1 MSSSLLWKH
10 GLIAAVVIA
19 SLVLAIP
26 PREKIHL
33 GLDLQGGLHLLL
45 EVQVDKAFERL
56 LERRAEALRKDLIAK
71 GLGVVAVEPNGLQGL
86 RLVFNKP
93 PDRSVVEDVVRN
105 LDRTS
110 EIRQQ
115 SGEVWL
121 YNVSAKE
128 LQDFRETVVA
138 QALEKIRNRVDAFGV
153 SEPSISREGTQRI
166 AVQLPGLTDTKRAI
180 DLIGKT
186 AQLEFKLVHSQPS
199 SLTATPPPGMQLLS
213 MKKKDPRTGQLV
225 EAGAFFVERRATITG
240 DMLTEAHAEPDL
252 NGQYEVRM
260 KLDRRGTKLF
270 DKVTR
275 ENVGKNLAIVLDDTI
290 FSAPTIRVPIPD
302 GVAVITGSF
311 TPEEARDLAVVLR
324 EGALPAPVTVVE
336 NRAVGPSLGS
346 DSIVQGIRAAVL
358 GSLLVVVFMV
368 VYYRFSGF
376 IATIALALNFIIIM
390 GVLALPG
397 LGATLTLPGIA
408 GMILTLGMAVD
419 ANVLIFERVREELRT
434 GKSPRAAVAA
444 GFERAFSAI
453 LDANATTIVAAV
465 VLFQFGTGPVKGFAV
480 TLTIG
485 IAVSMFTA
493 IFVTRVVYETA
504 LSSAT
509 CDSIKYLVLRPAV
522 LRTAIASLARGK
534 LCFLHAAG
542 LVA

>member
-1 MSSSLLWKH
+1 VSRDLLWKH
-10 GLIAAVVIA
+10 GIIAAVVIA
-19 SLVLAIP
+19 SLVLAMP
-26 PREKIHL
+26 PRDKIHL

-56 LERRAEALRKDLIAK
+56 LERRAEALRKDLVAR
-71 GLGVVAVEPNGLQGL
+71 GLAVVAVEPNGLQGL
-86 RLVFNKP
+86 RLGFSKP
-93 PDRSVVEDVVRN
+93 PDKSVVEEVVRN
-105 LDRTS
+105 QDRTG

-121 YNVSAKE
+121 YNVPAKE
-128 LQDFRETVVA
+128 LQDFRENVVA
-138 QALEKIRNRVDAFGV
+138 QALEKIRNRIDAFGV

-166 AVQLPGLTDTKRAI
+166 AIQLPGLTDTKRAI

-186 AQLEFKLVHSQPS
+186 AQLEVKLVQSQAPS
-199 SLTATPPPGMQLLS
+199 PNATPPPGMQVLP

-225 EAGAFFVERRATITG
+225 DAGAFFVERRAAVSG
-240 DMLTEAHAEPDL
+240 DMLTEAHAEPDP

-260 KLDRRGTKLF
+260 RLDRRGTNLF
-270 DKVTR
+270 KKVTS
-275 ENVGKNLAIVLDDTI
+275 ENVGRNLAIVLDDTI
-290 FSAPTIRVPIPD
+290 FSAPTIKVPIPD

-324 EGALPAPVTVVE
+324 EGALPAPVTVIE

-346 DSIVQGIRAAVL
+346 DSIAQGIRSAVL
-358 GSLLVVVFMV
+358 GSILVVVFML

-376 IATIALALNFIIIM
+376 IATVALALNFVIIM

-408 GMILTLGMAVD
+408 GIILTLGMAVD

-434 GKSPRAAVAA
+434 GKSPRAAVDA
-444 GFERAFSAI
+444 GFDRAFSAI
-453 LDANATTIVAAV
+453 LDANVTTIVAAV

-493 IFVTRVVYETA
+493 IFVSRAVFETVFRLRRVTA
-504 LSSAT
+504 LS
-509 CDSIKYLVLRPAV
+509 I
-522 LRTAIASLARGK
+522 
-534 LCFLHAAG
+534 
-542 LVA
+542 

>member
-1 MSSSLLWKH
+1 VGRDLLLKH
-10 GLIAAVVIA
+10 GIIAAVVIA
-19 SLVLAIP
+19 SLVLAMP
-26 PREKIHL
+26 PRDKIHL

-56 LERRAEALRKDLIAK
+56 LERRAETLRKDLVAK
-71 GLGVVAVEPNGLQGL
+71 GLAVVAVEPNGLQGL
-86 RLVFNKP
+86 RLVFSKP
-93 PDRSVVEDVVRN
+93 PEKNVVEEVVRN
-105 LDRTS
+105 QDRTG
-110 EIRQQ
+110 ELRQQ
-115 SGEVWL
+115 SAEVWIDA
-121 YNVSAKE
+121 VPAKE
-128 LQDFRETVVA
+128 LQDFRENVVA

-166 AVQLPGLTDTKRAI
+166 AIQLPGLTDTKRAI

-186 AQLEFKLVHSQPS
+186 AQLEFKLVHSQAPS
-199 SLTATPPPGMQLLS
+199 PTATPPPGMQVLA

-225 EAGAFFVERRATITG
+225 DAGAFFVERRAAVTG
-240 DMLTEAHAEPDL
+240 DMLTEARAEPDL
-252 NGQYEVRM
+252 NSQYEVRM

-275 ENVGKNLAIVLDDTI
+275 ENVGRNLAIVLDDTI
-290 FSAPTIRVPIPD
+290 FSAPTIKVPIPD

-311 TPEEARDLAVVLR
+311 SPEEARDLAVVLR
-324 EGALPAPVTVVE
+324 EGALPAPVTIVE

-346 DSIVQGIRAAVL
+346 DSIAQGIRSAVL
-358 GSLLVVVFMV
+358 GSILVVVFML
-368 VYYRFSGF
+368 VYYRLSGL
-376 IATIALALNFIIIM
+376 IATVALALNFVIIM

-408 GMILTLGMAVD
+408 GIILTLGMAVD

-434 GKSPRAAVAA
+434 GKSPRAAVDA
-444 GFERAFSAI
+444 GFDRAFSAI
-453 LDANATTIVAAV
+453 LDANVTTIVAAV

-493 IFVTRVVYETA
+493 IFVSRVVFETIFRLRRVTA
-504 LSSAT
+504 LS
-509 CDSIKYLVLRPAV
+509 I
-522 LRTAIASLARGK
+522 
-534 LCFLHAAG
+534 
-542 LVA
+542 

>member
-1 MSSSLLWKH
+1 MSRELLWKH
-10 GLIAAVVIA
+10 GIIAAVVIA
-19 SLVLAIP
+19 SLVLAMP
-26 PREKIHL
+26 PRDKIHL

-56 LERRAEALRKDLIAK
+56 LERRAETLRKDLIAK
-71 GLGVVAVEPNGLQGL
+71 GLAVVAVEPNGLQGL
-86 RLVFNKP
+86 RLVFSKP
-93 PDRSVVEDVVRN
+93 PERNVVEEVVRN
-105 LDRTS
+105 QDRTG
-110 EIRQQ
+110 ELRQQ
-115 SGEVWL
+115 SAEVWIYAL
-121 YNVSAKE
+121 PVKE
-128 LQDFRETVVA
+128 IQDFRENVVA

-166 AVQLPGLTDTKRAI
+166 AIQLPGLTDAKRAI

-186 AQLEFKLVHSQPS
+186 AQLEFKLVQSQAPS
-199 SLTATPPPGMQLLS
+199 PTATPPPGMQLLP

-225 EAGAFFVERRATITG
+225 DAGAFFVDRRPAVTG
-240 DMLTEAHAEPDL
+240 DMLTEAHAEPDP

-260 KLDRRGTKLF
+260 RLDRRGTKLF
-270 DKVTR
+270 EKVTR
-275 ENVGKNLAIVLDDTI
+275 ENVGRNLAIVLDETI
-290 FSAPTIRVPIPD
+290 FSAPTIKVPIPD

-346 DSIVQGIRAAVL
+346 DSIAQGIRSAVL
-358 GSLLVVVFMV
+358 GSILVVVFML
-368 VYYRFSGF
+368 VYYRFSGL
-376 IATIALALNFIIIM
+376 IATMALALNFVIIM

-408 GMILTLGMAVD
+408 GIILTLGMAVD
-419 ANVLIFERVREELRT
+419 ANVLIFERVREELRV
-434 GKSPRAAVAA
+434 GKSPRAAVDA
-444 GFERAFSAI
+444 GFDRAFSAI
-453 LDANATTIVAAV
+453 LDANVTTIVAAL

-493 IFVTRVVYETA
+493 IFVSRAVFETIFRLRRVTV
-504 LSSAT
+504 LS
-509 CDSIKYLVLRPAV
+509 I
-522 LRTAIASLARGK
+522 
-534 LCFLHAAG
+534 
-542 LVA
+542 